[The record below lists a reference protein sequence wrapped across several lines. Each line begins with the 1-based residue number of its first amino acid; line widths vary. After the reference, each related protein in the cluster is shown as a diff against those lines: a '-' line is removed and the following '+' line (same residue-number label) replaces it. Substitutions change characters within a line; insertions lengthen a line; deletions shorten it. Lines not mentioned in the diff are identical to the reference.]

1 MIERVNEQKVLLG
14 VLKENDSA
22 FIAVTGRR
30 RVGKTYLIE
39 QTYASNTLL
48 QLSGFKDFTNNQ
60 HLKLFANAI
69 TQAFPGITLVEK
81 NDSWLNAFT
90 NLISCLEVEL
100 KPDSPKRVI
109 FFDELPWLAKPKS
122 GMLAALSFFW
132 NSWAK
137 NKKIILVIC
146 GSAASWMIEKVIN
159 DKGGLYNRVTKLLHL
174 KPFTLYE
181 TKLFL
186 ESRNVFY
193 NNEQLI
199 QVYMVMGG
207 IPHYLKEMEGNKS
220 ALQNIQSICFSA
232 NGLLRYEFENL
243 YDALFSNSKD
253 HKSIIKALHKK
264 KKGLTIIEI
273 SKETKLIPNGAFY
286 AKIEELTLS
295 GFIIEVQA
303 YNAKSNWN
311 VYRLIDEF
319 TFFYLSFMS
328 KINISAD
335 DYWYNLSSSAAFKV
349 WTGYAFEN
357 ICIRHINNIKKSLG
371 ISGIQTELGCYKQV
385 SENGMK
391 GAQIDLIISRADNCV
406 NLIECKYYNN
416 SFYLQTAEV
425 NKIKERKAHL
435 MRVVKNKKQIFV
447 TLISPHAMI
456 PSKESLG
463 LVDIILDAEAIV
475 LV

>member
-1 MIERVNEQKVLLG
+1 MIGRFNEQNELQNALSE
-14 VLKENDSA
+14 KESA

-39 QTYASNTLL
+39 QTFANNMIL
-48 QLSGFKDFTNNQ
+48 QLSGFKDFTNHQ
-60 HLKLFANAI
+60 HLKLFTNAI
-69 TQAFPGITLVEK
+69 SQAFPKVALIEK
-81 NDSWLNAFT
+81 NDSWLNAFM
-90 NLISCLEVEL
+90 NLIHCLELEL
-100 KPDSPKRVI
+100 KNSSQKRVL

-137 NKKIILVIC
+137 NNNIILVIC
-146 GSAASWMIEKVIN
+146 GSAASWMIDKVIN

-174 KPFTLYE
+174 NPFTLSE

-193 NNEQLI
+193 NKEQLI

-207 IPHYLKEMEGNKS
+207 IPHYLNEIKGDKS
-220 ALQNIQSICFSA
+220 ALQNIQSICFSS
-232 NGLLRYEFENL
+232 NGLLRHEFENL
-243 YDALFSNSKD
+243 YDALFKNSKD
-253 HKSIIKALHKK
+253 HKSIIKVLHKK
-264 KKGLTIIEI
+264 KKGLTAKEI
-273 SKETKLIPNGAFY
+273 SELTKLLTNGAFY
-286 AKIEELTLS
+286 AKIEELKLS

-328 KINISAD
+328 KINITTD
-335 DYWYNLSSSAAFKV
+335 DYWYNLTNSATYKT

-357 ICIRHINNIKKSLG
+357 TCFRHISSIKKSLG
-371 ISGIQTELGCYKQV
+371 IFGMKTELGSYNQV
-385 SENGMK
+385 AQNGSR
-391 GAQIDLIISRADNCV
+391 GAQIDLIISRADNCI
-406 NLIECKYYNN
+406 NLVECKYYNN
-416 SFYLQTAEV
+416 SFYLQAAEAA
-425 NKIKERKAHL
+425 KIKERKAHL
-435 MRVVKNKKQIFV
+435 MNATKNKKQVFV

-463 LVDIILDAEAIV
+463 LVDIILDADSLFI
-475 LV
+475 